1 MVIVASLGTMVF
13 DSTRLD
19 LQPYAGFD
27 MARYVRRTY
36 CSWADAGWESLL
48 VQRFEHV
55 PVAEEMALPAAAD
68 LHLVLPVGRSA
79 VMETRRGGRWGRTPW
94 TPGRVELMLPD
105 QPAVRRYRATGVLD
119 SVQVHIPRD
128 TVDATAAQLG
138 GAAVDFD
145 ALAASLTAGDP
156 LVEEI
161 IRAVG
166 GAGAADDLYAESAA
180 AFLTMQLLTRHT
192 RRSARAAPT
201 RENARVRAVVAA
213 MRERLAEPVTLADLA
228 GEVHLSVYHLV
239 RVFKEATGE
248 TPYRYL
254 TRLRIDEAKR
264 LLRGTELTIAQIAG
278 RCGFADPAA
287 LSTAFLRHTGT
298 RPSAYRDS

>member
-1 MVIVASLGTMVF
+1 MVF

-19 LQPYAGFD
+19 LRPYAGFE

-36 CSWADAGWESLL
+36 CSWEDAGWESLL

-55 PVAEEMALPAAAD
+55 PVAEDVALPAAAD
-68 LHLVLPVGRSA
+68 LHLVLPAGRSA
-79 VMETRRGGRWGRTPW
+79 VMETRRDGRWTRTRW
-94 TPGRVELMLPD
+94 TPGRVELMPPD
-105 QPAVRRYRATGVLD
+105 QPARRRYRADGVLN
-119 SVQVHIPRD
+119 SVQVHLPRAV
-128 TVDATAAQLG
+128 VDSTAAQLG

-145 ALAASLTAGDP
+145 AMAASLTAGDP

-161 IRAVG
+161 VRALG
-166 GAGAADDLYAESAA
+166 GAGGADDLYAESAA
-180 AFLTMQLLTRHT
+180 AFLAMQLLTRHAGL
-192 RRSARAAPT
+192 SAEAVPA
-201 RENARVRAVVAA
+201 RENPRVRAVIAA
-213 MRERLAEPVTLADLA
+213 MRERLAEPLALADLA

-239 RVFKEATGE
+239 RVFKEATGA

-254 TRLRIDEAKR
+254 TGLRIDEAKR
-264 LLRGTELTIAQIAG
+264 LLRGTDLTISQIAG
-278 RCGFADPAA
+278 RCGFASPAA

>member
-1 MVIVASLGTMVF
+1 MVF
-13 DSTRLD
+13 DSTRLN
-19 LQPYAGFD
+19 LQPYAGFE
-27 MARYVRRTY
+27 MGRYVRRTY
-36 CSWADAGWESLL
+36 CSWEDAGWESLL

-79 VMETRRGGRWGRTPW
+79 VMETCRGGRWGRTSW
-94 TPGRVELMLPD
+94 TPGRVELLPPD
-105 QPAVRRYRATGVLD
+105 QPAVRRYRAMGALA
-119 SVQVHIPRD
+119 SVQVHIPRA
-128 TVDATAAQLG
+128 TVDSTAAQLG

-192 RRSARAAPT
+192 RRSPEAVPT
-201 RENARVRAVVAA
+201 PENARVRAVVAA
-213 MRERLAEPVTLADLA
+213 MRERLAEPITLADLA
-228 GEVHLSVYHLV
+228 GAVHLSVYHLV

-254 TRLRIDEAKR
+254 TGLRIDEAKR
-264 LLRGTELTIAQIAG
+264 LLRDTDLTVSQIAG
-278 RCGFADPAA
+278 RCGFASPAA

-298 RPSAYRDS
+298 RPSAYRGS